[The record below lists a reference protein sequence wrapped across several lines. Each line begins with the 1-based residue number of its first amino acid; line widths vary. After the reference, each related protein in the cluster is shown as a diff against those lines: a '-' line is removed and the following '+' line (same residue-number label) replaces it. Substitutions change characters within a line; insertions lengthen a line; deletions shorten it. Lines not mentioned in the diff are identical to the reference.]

1 MPSVCAA
8 LKDSAQNEFEIDEA
22 SIQETHVTEKKLFH
36 SSFASLPEHG
46 PDGDEHARGVLWQS
60 AALHRG
66 TEDSKD
72 AHGAAWSIRHGE
84 RGWHNTHGK
93 RNMTT
98 S

>member
-1 MPSVCAA
+1 MCVAFE
-8 LKDSAQNEFEIDEA
+8 DSGQNQFEIDEA

-36 SSFASLPEHG
+36 SSFASLPEYG
-46 PDGDEHARGVLWQS
+46 PVGDEHARGVLWQS

-72 AHGAAWSIRHGE
+72 ARAAAWSIRPGE
-84 RGWHNTHGK
+84 RGWHNTHGR
-93 RNMTT
+93 RNTTT